1 MNTNDNND
9 IAAVEHALA
18 VFSSSAAS
26 ASEFRASAQAAR
38 AAVRAFDAKNESAPN
53 RRAGVLADLKPRLA
67 EMVALLE
74 AIDDEDRT
82 RALQREVAVALA
94 AQLDARA
101 RAAEKVEAARD
112 EARKPFL
119 DQTRRAHELAE
130 KVTSVFPS
138 LAARIIHLFRDDMLI
153 SKLGAG
159 AYSRLPRPQGTHI
172 AYERTY
178 RVPLVLATDEIL
190 AATKLPGH
198 WPLRGGDYSLLDQPH
213 FEDEDDEIVGP
224 LRAQLQKSA
233 ASEGDVDRSIARAQ
247 AHLLA
252 EYRKAVDAIE
262 DLLRFDAT
270 ITAADRAL
278 KYPDGAPIFDE
289 TKLPADWSLARM
301 KQRIQLPTIGSPAMA
316 AE

>member
-1 MNTNDNND
+1 M
-9 IAAVEHALA
+9 I
-18 VFSSSAAS
+18 
-26 ASEFRASAQAAR
+26 
-38 AAVRAFDAKNESAPN
+38 
-53 RRAGVLADLKPRLA
+53 
-67 EMVALLE
+67 ALLE

-82 RALQREVAVALA
+82 RALQREVAVAVA
-94 AQLDARA
+94 AALDARG
-101 RAAEKVEAARD
+101 REAEKAEAARD

-198 WPLRGGDYSLLDQPH
+198 WPLRGGDYSLREQPH
-213 FEDEDDEIVGP
+213 FEDEDDEIIRS
-224 LRAQLQKSA
+224 LRARLQKSP
-233 ASEGDVDRSIARAQ
+233 ASESDIDSAIAQTQ
-247 AHLLA
+247 ARLIV

-301 KQRIQLPTIGSPAMA
+301 RQRVQLPALSSPAMA